1 MATLLPI
8 RDKHQEDAMR
18 LLHFGPPGS
27 EKPGLLDTNNT
38 IRDLSGVI
46 DGITPG
52 NLSDEALKRLGQLDP
67 ASLPIVD
74 HTQRLGPCV
83 SGSGKYICVGLN
95 YSDHAEES
103 GMTPPPEPIL
113 FMKATSAIV
122 GPNDNVILPRRSE
135 KSDWEV
141 ELGIV
146 IGSEAKYVSEQD
158 AFNHIAG
165 YCVLNDLSERN
176 FQLEHSGQWVKG
188 KSADTFGPV
197 GPYLV
202 TRDEVPEPNNL
213 RLWLEVDGKRFQDGT
228 TANMIFKVPYLVSY
242 ISQFM
247 TLMPGDIIASG
258 TPAGVGMG
266 QSPKVYL
273 KEGNTM
279 RLGVEGLGEQTQQ
292 VVAPH

>member
-1 MATLLPI
+1 
-8 RDKHQEDAMR
+8 MR
-18 LLHFGPPGS
+18 LLRFGPPGS
-27 EKPGLLDTNNT
+27 EKPGLLDTDNT
-38 IRDLSGVI
+38 IRDLSDVI
-46 DGITPG
+46 DDINPAS
-52 NLSDEALKRLGQLDP
+52 LSDETLKRLGQLDP
-67 ASLPIVD
+67 ASLPVVD
-74 HTQRLGPCV
+74 GTQRLGPCV
-83 SGSGKYICVGLN
+83 SGSGKYLCVGLN

-122 GPNDNVILPRRSE
+122 GPDDDIILPRRSE
-135 KSDWEV
+135 KTDWEV

-146 IGSEAKYVSEQD
+146 IGNETRYVSEQNALD
-158 AFNHIAG
+158 HVAG
-165 YCVLNDLSERN
+165 YCVLNDLSERA

-213 RLWLEVDGKRFQDGT
+213 RLWLEVDGKRYQDGT

-247 TLMPGDIIASG
+247 TLMPGDIIATG

-273 KEGNTM
+273 QEGNVM
-279 RLGVEGLGEQTQQ
+279 RLGVEGLGEQSQR
-292 VVAPH
+292 VVSPR

>member
-1 MATLLPI
+1 
-8 RDKHQEDAMR
+8 MR
-18 LLHFGPPGS
+18 LLRFGPPGS
-27 EKPGLLDTNNT
+27 EKPGLLDTDNT
-38 IRDLSGVI
+38 IRDLSDVI
-46 DGITPG
+46 DDITPA
-52 NLSDEALKRLGQLDP
+52 NLSDEVLKRLGQLDP

-74 HTQRLGPCV
+74 DTQRLGPCV
-83 SGSGKYICVGLN
+83 SGSGKYLCVGLN

-122 GPNDNVILPRRSE
+122 GPDDDVILPRRSE

-146 IGSEAKYVSEQD
+146 IGSEARYISEQD
-158 AFNHIAG
+158 ALKHIAG
-165 YCVLNDLSERN
+165 YCVLNDLSERA

-247 TLMPGDIIASG
+247 TLMPGDIIATG

-266 QSPKVYL
+266 QSPKVFL
-273 KEGNTM
+273 QEGNVM
-279 RLGVEGLGEQTQQ
+279 RLGVEKLGEQTQR
-292 VVAPH
+292 VINPH

>member
-1 MATLLPI
+1 
-8 RDKHQEDAMR
+8 MR
-18 LLHFGPPGS
+18 LLRFGPPGS
-27 EKPGLLDTNNT
+27 EKPGLLDTDNT
-38 IRDLSGVI
+38 IRDLSDVI
-46 DGITPG
+46 DDITPA

-74 HTQRLGPCV
+74 DTQRLGPCV
-83 SGSGKYICVGLN
+83 SGSGKYLCVGLN

-122 GPNDNVILPRRSE
+122 GPDDDVILPRRSE

-146 IGSEAKYVSEQD
+146 IGSEARYVSEQD
-158 AFNHIAG
+158 ALNHIAG
-165 YCVLNDLSERN
+165 YCVLNDLSERA
-176 FQLEHSGQWVKG
+176 FQLERSGQWVKG

-247 TLMPGDIIASG
+247 TLMPGDIIATG

-273 KEGNTM
+273 QEGNTM
-279 RLGVEGLGEQTQQ
+279 RLGVEGLGEQTQR
-292 VVAPH
+292 VVSPR

>member
-1 MATLLPI
+1 
-8 RDKHQEDAMR
+8 MR
-18 LLHFGPPGS
+18 LLRFGPPGS
-27 EKPGLLDTNNT
+27 EKPGLLDTDNT
-38 IRDLSGVI
+38 IRDLSGII
-46 DGITPG
+46 DDISPAT
-52 NLSDEALKRLGQLDP
+52 LSDEALQRLGQLDP
-67 ASLPIVD
+67 TSLPIAD
-74 HTQRLGPCV
+74 GTQRLGPCV
-83 SGSGKYICVGLN
+83 SGTGKYLCVGLN

-122 GPNDNVILPRRSE
+122 GPNDDVVLPLRSE

-141 ELGIV
+141 ELGII
-146 IGSEAKYVSEQD
+146 IGSEARYVSEQNAID
-158 AFNHIAG
+158 HIAG
-165 YCVLNDLSERN
+165 YCVLNDLSERT
-176 FQLEHSGQWVKG
+176 FQLERSGQWVKG

-213 RLWLEVDGKRFQDGT
+213 RLWLEVDGKLYQNGT

-247 TLMPGDIIASG
+247 TLMPGDIIATG

-266 QSPKVYL
+266 QSPKVFL
-273 KEGNTM
+273 QEGNTL
-279 RLGVEGLGEQTQQ
+279 RLGVEGLGEQSQRI
-292 VVAPH
+292 VSPC

>member
-1 MATLLPI
+1 
-8 RDKHQEDAMR
+8 MR
-18 LLHFGPPGS
+18 LLRFGPPGS
-27 EKPGLLDTNNT
+27 EKPGLLDTDNT
-38 IRDLSGVI
+38 IRDLSGII
-46 DGITPG
+46 DDINPAT
-52 NLSDEALKRLGQLDP
+52 LSDEALQRLGQLDP
-67 ASLPIVD
+67 TSLPIAD
-74 HTQRLGPCV
+74 GTQRLGPCV
-83 SGSGKYICVGLN
+83 SGTGKFLCVGLN

-122 GPNDNVILPRRSE
+122 GPNDDVVLPRRSE

-141 ELGIV
+141 ELGII
-146 IGSEAKYVSEQD
+146 IGSEARYVSEKD
-158 AFNHIAG
+158 AIKYIAG
-165 YCVLNDLSERN
+165 YCVLNDLSERA

-213 RLWLEVDGKRFQDGT
+213 RLWLEVDGKRYQDGT
-228 TANMIFKVPYLVSY
+228 TANMIFNIPYLVSY
-242 ISQFM
+242 ISHYM
-247 TLMPGDIIASG
+247 TLMPGDIIATG

-273 KEGNTM
+273 QEGNTIC
-279 RLGVEGLGEQTQQ
+279 LGIDGLGEQIQR
-292 VVAPH
+292 VVSSY